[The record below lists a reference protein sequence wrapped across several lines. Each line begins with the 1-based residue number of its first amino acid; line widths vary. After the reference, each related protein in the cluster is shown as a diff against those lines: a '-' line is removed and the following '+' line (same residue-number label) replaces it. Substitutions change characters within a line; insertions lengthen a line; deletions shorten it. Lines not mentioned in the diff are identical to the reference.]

1 LACTLEAMT
10 GIMFPA
16 IFLARMVSA
25 ASAEDMT
32 EKP

>member
-1 LACTLEAMT
+1 MT

-16 IFLARMVSA
+16 IFLARMVSE

>member
-1 LACTLEAMT
+1 MT
-10 GIMFPA
+10 GVMFPA
-16 IFLARMVSA
+16 IFLARMVSE